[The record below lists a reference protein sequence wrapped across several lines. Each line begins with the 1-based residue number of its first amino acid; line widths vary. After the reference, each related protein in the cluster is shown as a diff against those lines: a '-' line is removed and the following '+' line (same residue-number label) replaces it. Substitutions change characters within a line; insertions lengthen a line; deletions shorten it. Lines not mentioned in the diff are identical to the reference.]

1 MPNKFDSAFKENLI
15 SILTNDLK
23 MLRSKAG
30 LTQNELANK
39 LGVSRQLY
47 AMVENKTQRMT
58 WSNFLALLFI
68 FKSNPETDRIINL
81 IGASPPE
88 LEKFLK
94 HPNGALKQNQSG
106 GIQLSDDEMDFVAAA
121 GDPAEQENNINKRR
135 DNQ

>member
-68 FKSNPETDRIINL
+68 FKSNPETNRIIGL
-81 IGASPPE
+81 IGANPPE
-88 LEKFLK
+88 LENFLSL
-94 HPNGALKQNQSG
+94 PNKALQQTLSGAVV
-106 GIQLSDDEMDFVAAA
+106 LSDDELDYVAAA
-121 GDPAEQENNINKRR
+121 GDPAEQENNII
-135 DNQ
+135 